1 MSHISTVEAGGE
13 NYNVVQASAVK
24 QRALQLILS
33 KYALVQQRVSPS
45 EPLGLPMLMIIL
57 SSMPEDER
65 QKVDDIVLH
74 QVVKA
79 GGDERV
85 TIDNFQGGMAAYTE
99 LVAGA
104 VKANLDDFFTWLGN
118 VAKDESKPVKKGNG
132 TGGHK

>member
-1 MSHISTVEAGGE
+1 MSHISTVTAGGE
-13 NYNVVQASAVK
+13 QYNVVQAPAVK

-33 KYALVQQRVSPS
+33 KYALVQQRVTPD
-45 EPLGLPMLMIIL
+45 EPLSMAMLMIIL

-65 QKVDDIVLH
+65 QRVDDIVLH

-79 GGDERV
+79 GGDERI
-85 TIDNFQGGMAAYTE
+85 TIDNFHGGMAAYTE

-118 VAKDESKPVKKGNG
+118 VAKEESKSKPASKKA
-132 TGGHK
+132 K

>member
-13 NYNVVQASAVK
+13 SYNVVQASAVK

-33 KYALVQQRVSPS
+33 KYALVQQRVSPD
-45 EPLGLPMLMIIL
+45 EPLSMAMLMIIL

-74 QVVKA
+74 QVVKS

-118 VAKDESKPVKKGNG
+118 VAKDESKSKPASKKAG
-132 TGGHK
+132 

>member
-1 MSHISTVEAGGE
+1 MSHISTVTAGGE
-13 NYNVVQASAVK
+13 QYNVVQAPAVK

-33 KYALVQQRVSPS
+33 KYALVQQRVTPD
-45 EPLGLPMLMIIL
+45 EPLGMPMLMIIL

-65 QKVDDIVLH
+65 QRVDEIVLH

-79 GGDERV
+79 GGDERI
-85 TIDNFQGGMAAYTE
+85 TIDNFHGSMAAYTE

-118 VAKDESKPVKKGNG
+118 VAKEESKSKPASKKA
-132 TGGHK
+132 K